1 MIKSLSTCGMNRS
14 KHSLGDEKYLK
25 KTQKLMLKSFVF
37 FSLRLRSCLNKTWCR
52 KKKNVG
58 TFQGA
63 CFVSKTKAQKSEK
76 KNTAKLL
83 QKWYLSCCC
92 LLQNGFF
99 CFSSHQK
106 FSCNCFSLNFETHIK
121 KLQIC
126 KVGNEKDL
134 NFYQPGVCSKVPAN
148 TLKILF

>member
-1 MIKSLSTCGMNRS
+1 MIKSLSTCGMKRS
-14 KHSLGDEKYLK
+14 KHSLGDEKHFK

-37 FSLRLRSCLNKTWCR
+37 FIKAEIMLKQNMVPQKKTSEHFR
-52 KKKNVG
+52 VHVPFLKRKLAKMKKKHSQ
-58 TFQGA
+58 T
-63 CFVSKTKAQKSEK
+63 S
-76 KNTAKLL
+76 KLL

-106 FSCNCFSLNFETHIK
+106 FSCNCFNLNFETHIK

-134 NFYQPGVCSKVPAN
+134 DLNFYQPGS
-148 TLKILF
+148 LFKSSS